1 MRSLLILTVSVL
13 VLGSFAAFGND
24 TVVLT
29 GSPFGVAYGEGS
41 SNLDRLMNYIHDLGL
56 ARTKVSFY
64 WHKL

>member
-1 MRSLLILTVSVL
+1 MRSLLILTVFL
-13 VLGSFAAFGND
+13 LILGEGAALGND
-24 TVVLT
+24 NVVLA
-29 GSPFGVAYGEGS
+29 SSLLGVAYEEGS